1 MPSRKPSSPVLD
13 TSEDDASPSDALKLA
28 EQAEAEAAEAEAV
41 AAAARAR
48 ARAIRLRNEVAAE
61 TSAADP
67 TETDDTA
74 DEVATPEPADVG
86 DADDVVDAETDGA
99 DDADTPEV
107 TESTGTG
114 AEAETAAVEAEPI
127 EETEAPELEADAEA
141 VKGRTSRLPRVRVSR
156 LFWKVLASCL
166 TLIVIAGLLGF
177 SGWMIWQH
185 RQAEHRQQLAAEY
198 TAAARQTVVTL
209 MSLDFNHAQDA
220 VKNILDNS
228 TGEFREDFE
237 AQSKDFV
244 KLAQDA
250 KVVTE
255 ANVTGAAVDTMDDKN
270 AVVLVAVNTQ
280 VTNTSGANKQARPWR
295 VAVNMVREGDQIKL
309 SKVEFVP

>member
-13 TSEDDASPSDALKLA
+13 TSEDDASRSDALELA

-48 ARAIRLRNEVAAE
+48 ARAIRLRNQVGADKVSLDK
-61 TSAADP
+61 TSPDEDSADP
-67 TETDDTA
+67 EDADETA
-74 DEVATPEPADVG
+74 DGPGVTATEL
-86 DADDVVDAETDGA
+86 TD
-99 DDADTPEV
+99 T
-107 TESTGTG
+107 TGTEP
-114 AEAETAAVEAEPI
+114 EAETAEAA
-127 EETEAPELEADAEA
+127 ET
-141 VKGRTSRLPRVRVSR
+141 GRSRRRLPRVRVTR

-166 TLIVIAGLLGF
+166 TLIVIGALLGF
-177 SGWMIWQH
+177 SGWMIWHH

-209 MSLDFNHAQDA
+209 MSLDFNHADDA

-237 AQSKDFV
+237 SQSKDFV
-244 KLAQDA
+244 KLAQDS

-255 ANVTGAAVDTMDDKN
+255 ANVTGAAVDTMTDDN
-270 AVVLVAVNTQ
+270 AVVLVAVNTK
-280 VTNTSGANKQARPWR
+280 VTNATGANKQPRPWR
-295 VAVNMVREGDQIKL
+295 VAVDMVREGDQIKL

>member
-13 TSEDDASPSDALKLA
+13 TSEDDASPSDAQKLA

-48 ARAIRLRNEVAAE
+48 ARAIRLRNEAAAADNAAAAAE
-61 TSAADP
+61 VENGEADDS
-67 TETDDTA
+67 ETDDT
-74 DEVATPEPADVG
+74 DTPA
-86 DADDVVDAETDGA
+86 
-99 DDADTPEV
+99 PEV
-107 TESTGTG
+107 TETTAVDAESEAVEVQPVEE
-114 AEAETAAVEAEPI
+114 AEADTET
-127 EETEAPELEADAEA
+127 
-141 VKGRTSRLPRVRVSR
+141 KSSRLPRVQVSR

-166 TLIVIAGLLGF
+166 TLIVIAGLLAA
-177 SGWMIWQH
+177 SGWMIWHH
-185 RQAEHRQQLAAEY
+185 REAVHRQQLAAEY

-255 ANVTGAAVDTMDDKN
+255 ANVTGAAVDTLSDDK
-270 AVVLVAVNTQ
+270 AVVLVAVNTK
-280 VTNTSGANKQARPWR
+280 VTNTTGANQQPRPWR
-295 VAVNMVREGDQIKL
+295 VAVDMVREGDQIKL

>member
-13 TSEDDASPSDALKLA
+13 TSEDAASPGDAL
-28 EQAEAEAAEAEAV
+28 EQAQLAEAEAAEAEAV

-48 ARAIRLRNEVAAE
+48 ARAIRLRQQAAADDVADKAVAA
-61 TSAADP
+61 D
-67 TETDDTA
+67 A
-74 DEVATPEPADVG
+74 DEVTDIA
-86 DADDVVDAETDGA
+86 DAEG
-99 DDADTPEV
+99 ADTPEI
-107 TESTGTG
+107 TDTTG
-114 AEAETAAVEAEPI
+114 VEAES
-127 EETEAPELEADAEA
+127 LDDAEPEPA
-141 VKGRTSRLPRVRVSR
+141 VAVAESKSSSRLPRVRVSR
-156 LFWKVLASCL
+156 LFWKVLATCL
-166 TLIVIAGLLGF
+166 TLIVTVGLLIL
-177 SGWMIWQH
+177 SGLMIWH
-185 RQAEHRQQLAAEY
+185 HNQAEHRQQLAAEY

-255 ANVTGAAVDTMDDKN
+255 AKVTAAAVDTMSDDK

-280 VTNTSGANKQARPWR
+280 VTNTTGANKQPRPWR
-295 VAVNMVREGDQIKL
+295 VAVDMVREGDQIKL

>member
-13 TSEDDASPSDALKLA
+13 TSEDDASPSDAQKLA

-48 ARAIRLRNEVAAE
+48 ARAIRLRNEA
-61 TSAADP
+61 AADP
-67 TETDDTA
+67 ADATESDDSTTDGTD
-74 DEVATPEPADVG
+74 TPEIIDTTA
-86 DADDVVDAETDGA
+86 VDAES
-99 DDADTPEV
+99 E
-107 TESTGTG
+107 
-114 AEAETAAVEAEPI
+114 AVEAPPV
-127 EETEAPELEADAEA
+127 EEAEGAETGTDAEA
-141 VKGRTSRLPRVRVSR
+141 VEAKSSRLPRVRVSR

-166 TLIVIAGLLGF
+166 TLIVIAGLLAA
-177 SGWMIWQH
+177 SGWMIWHH
-185 RQAEHRQQLAAEY
+185 RQAQHREQLTAEY

-255 ANVTGAAVDTMDDKN
+255 ANVTGAAVDSMSDDK
-270 AVVLVAVNTQ
+270 AVVLVAVNTK
-280 VTNTSGANKQARPWR
+280 VTNTTGANQQPRPWR
-295 VAVNMVREGDQIKL
+295 VAVDMVREGDQIKL

>member
-1 MPSRKPSSPVLD
+1 MPSRKPSSPVID
-13 TSEDDASPSDALKLA
+13 TSEDDASRSDALEL
-28 EQAEAEAAEAEAV
+28 AEAEAAEAEAV
-41 AAAARAR
+41 AVAARAR
-48 ARAIRLRNEVAAE
+48 ARALRLRAQVAADE
-61 TSAADP
+61 AADP
-67 TETDDTA
+67 E
-74 DEVATPEPADVG
+74 
-86 DADDVVDAETDGA
+86 DADA
-99 DDADTPEV
+99 DDADDADESDTDPGDGDAEVADSAGTEPETPS
-107 TESTGTG
+107 TEQKS
-114 AEAETAAVEAEPI
+114 EAVEAEPLD
-127 EETEAPELEADAEA
+127 AAD
-141 VKGRTSRLPRVRVSR
+141 KKSSRLPQVRASR

-166 TLIVIAGLLGF
+166 TLIVIAALLAA

-209 MSLDFNHAQDA
+209 MSLDFNRAQDA

-255 ANVTGAAVDTMDDKN
+255 ANVTAAAVDTMTDNN
-270 AVVLVAVNTQ
+270 AVVLVAVNTK
-280 VTNTSGANKQARPWR
+280 VTNTTGANQQPRPWR
-295 VAVNMVREGDQIKL
+295 VAVDMVREGDQIKL

>member
-13 TSEDDASPSDALKLA
+13 TSEDDASPGDALEQA
-28 EQAEAEAAEAEAV
+28 ELAEAEAAEAEAV

-48 ARAIRLRNEVAAE
+48 ARAIRLRNQAAAE
-61 TSAADP
+61 ADAVVT
-67 TETDDTA
+67 TEA
-74 DEVATPEPADVG
+74 E
-86 DADDVVDAETDGA
+86 DADDIADAEHSDTPEITETTGVDAEPG
-99 DDADTPEV
+99 
-107 TESTGTG
+107 
-114 AEAETAAVEAEPI
+114 AVEAE
-127 EETEAPELEADAEA
+127 TVAE
-141 VKGRTSRLPRVRVSR
+141 GTSSRRLPRVRVSR

-166 TLIVIAGLLGF
+166 TIIVILGLLVA
-177 SGWMIWQH
+177 SGWMIWH
-185 RQAEHRQQLAAEY
+185 HNQAEHRQQLAAEY

-237 AQSKDFV
+237 SQSKDFV

-255 ANVTGAAVDTMDDKN
+255 AKVTAAAVDTMSDDK

-280 VTNTSGANKQARPWR
+280 VTNTTGANKQPRPWR
-295 VAVNMVREGDQIKL
+295 VAVDMVREGDQIKL

>member
-13 TSEDDASPSDALKLA
+13 TSEVDASPGDSTEDALELA
-28 EQAEAEAAEAEAV
+28 ELAEAEAAEAEAV

-48 ARAIRLRNEVAAE
+48 ARAIRLRSEASEAATEPEGVADGEPDSDTVNESESAE
-61 TSAADP
+61 I
-67 TETDDTA
+67 TDSTA
-74 DEVATPEPADVG
+74 VEL
-86 DADDVVDAETDGA
+86 DAPVLDFDAE
-99 DDADTPEV
+99 E
-107 TESTGTG
+107 
-114 AEAETAAVEAEPI
+114 AAVAEGEAG
-127 EETEAPELEADAEA
+127 EAKPSRSWRRL
-141 VKGRTSRLPRVRVSR
+141 RLPRASR

-166 TLIVIAGLLGF
+166 TLIVIAGLLAA
-177 SGWMIWQH
+177 SGWMIWHH
-185 RQAEHRQQLAAEY
+185 RQEQHRQQLVSEY

-209 MSLDFNHAQDA
+209 MSLDFNHVEDA

-244 KLAQDA
+244 KLSRDA

-255 ANVTGAAVDTMDDKN
+255 AKVTAAAVDTMTEN
-270 AVVLVAVNTQ
+270 TATALVSVNTQ
-280 VTNTSGANKQARPWR
+280 VTNATGANKQPRPWR
-295 VAVNMVREGDQIKL
+295 VAVDLVREGDQIKL

>member
-13 TSEDDASPSDALKLA
+13 TSEDDASPGDALEQA
-28 EQAEAEAAEAEAV
+28 ELAEAEAAEAEAV

-48 ARAIRLRNEVAAE
+48 ARAIRLRNQAA
-61 TSAADP
+61 TDAVVTTV
-67 TETDDTA
+67 TE
-74 DEVATPEPADVG
+74 
-86 DADDVVDAETDGA
+86 DADDPADTESSDTPEITETTGVDAEAG
-99 DDADTPEV
+99 
-107 TESTGTG
+107 
-114 AEAETAAVEAEPI
+114 AVEAESI
-127 EETEAPELEADAEA
+127 DDAEPETA
-141 VKGRTSRLPRVRVSR
+141 VAVADGTSSRRLPRLQVSR

-166 TLIVIAGLLGF
+166 TIIVIVGLLVA
-177 SGWMIWQH
+177 SGWMIWHH

-228 TGEFREDFE
+228 TGEFRDDFE
-237 AQSKDFV
+237 SQSKDFV

-255 ANVTGAAVDTMDDKN
+255 AKVTAAAVDTMSDDK

-280 VTNTSGANKQARPWR
+280 VTNTTGANKQPRPWR
-295 VAVNMVREGDQIKL
+295 VAVDMVREGDQIKL

>member
-13 TSEDDASPSDALKLA
+13 TSEDDASPGDALEQA
-28 EQAEAEAAEAEAV
+28 ELAEAEAAEAEAV

-48 ARAIRLRNEVAAE
+48 ARAIRLRNQA
-61 TSAADP
+61 AADAVVTTV
-67 TETDDTA
+67 TE
-74 DEVATPEPADVG
+74 
-86 DADDVVDAETDGA
+86 DADDPADTESSDTPEITETTGVDAEAG
-99 DDADTPEV
+99 
-107 TESTGTG
+107 
-114 AEAETAAVEAEPI
+114 AVEAESI
-127 EETEAPELEADAEA
+127 DDAEPETALA
-141 VKGRTSRLPRVRVSR
+141 VADGTSSRRLPRLQVSR

-166 TLIVIAGLLGF
+166 TIIVIVGLLVA
-177 SGWMIWQH
+177 SGWMIWHH

-228 TGEFREDFE
+228 TGEFRDDFE
-237 AQSKDFV
+237 SQSKDFV

-255 ANVTGAAVDTMDDKN
+255 AKVTAAAVDTISDDK

-280 VTNTSGANKQARPWR
+280 VTNTTGANKQPRPWR
-295 VAVNMVREGDQIKL
+295 VAVDMVREGDQIKL

>member
-48 ARAIRLRNEVAAE
+48 ARAIRLRNEAAVDKDDVDA
-61 TSAADP
+61 TAA
-67 TETDDTA
+67 DDTA
-74 DEVATPEPADVG
+74 EEDEAPSTEPAD
-86 DADDVVDAETDGA
+86 DT
-99 DDADTPEV
+99 DTPEV
-107 TESTGTG
+107 TDTTGVDAES
-114 AEAETAAVEAEPI
+114 AAVEAEPL
-127 EETEAPELEADAEA
+127 EEAEESGPEAEA
-141 VKGRTSRLPRVRVSR
+141 GASKSSRLPRVRVSL

-166 TLIVIAGLLGF
+166 TLIVIAALLGV
-177 SGWMIWQH
+177 SGWMIWHH

-255 ANVTGAAVDTMDDKN
+255 ANVTAAAVDTMNDNN

-280 VTNTSGANKQARPWR
+280 VTNTTGANKQPRPWR
-295 VAVNMVREGDQIKL
+295 VAVDMVREGDQIKL

>member
-13 TSEDDASPSDALKLA
+13 TSEDDASPSDAQKLA

-48 ARAIRLRNEVAAE
+48 ARAIRLRNEAAAADNAAAAAE
-61 TSAADP
+61 VENREADDS
-67 TETDDTA
+67 ETDDT
-74 DEVATPEPADVG
+74 DTPAPEITETTA
-86 DADDVVDAETDGA
+86 VDAESEA
-99 DDADTPEV
+99 VEVQPVEEAEADT
-107 TESTGTG
+107 
-114 AEAETAAVEAEPI
+114 ET
-127 EETEAPELEADAEA
+127 
-141 VKGRTSRLPRVRVSR
+141 KSSRLPKVRVSR

-166 TLIVIAGLLGF
+166 TLIVIAGLLGA
-177 SGWMIWQH
+177 SGWMIWHH
-185 RQAEHRQQLAAEY
+185 REAVHRQQLAAEY

-220 VKNILDNS
+220 VRNILDNS

-255 ANVTGAAVDTMDDKN
+255 ANVTGAAVDTMSDDK
-270 AVVLVAVNTQ
+270 AVVLVAVNTK
-280 VTNTSGANKQARPWR
+280 VTNTTGANQQPRPWR
-295 VAVNMVREGDQIKL
+295 VAVDMVREGDQIKL

>member
-13 TSEDDASPSDALKLA
+13 TSEDKASPDDALKLA

-48 ARAIRLRNEVAAE
+48 AKAIRLRNEAAADKGAADIAEFPEEVDDAAE
-61 TSAADP
+61 ESAADP
-67 TETDDTA
+67 DD
-74 DEVATPEPADVG
+74 TPEPA
-86 DADDVVDAETDGA
+86 ETGA
-99 DDADTPEV
+99 TEV
-107 TESTGTG
+107 TDSTG
-114 AEAETAAVEAEPI
+114 VEAGTDSTP
-127 EETEAPELEADAEA
+127 
-141 VKGRTSRLPRVRVSR
+141 SRRVSR
-156 LFWKVLASCL
+156 LFWKVLATCI
-166 TLIVIAGLLGF
+166 TLIVIVGLLVL
-177 SGWMIWQH
+177 SGLMIWHH
-185 RQAEHRQQLAAEY
+185 RQAQHREQLTAEY

-220 VKNILDNS
+220 VKSILDNS

-255 ANVTGAAVDTMDDKN
+255 ANVTGAAVDSMSDDK
-270 AVVLVAVNTQ
+270 AVVLVAVNTK
-280 VTNTSGANKQARPWR
+280 VTNTTGANKQPRPWR
-295 VAVNMVREGDQIKL
+295 VAVDLVREGDQIKL

>member
-1 MPSRKPSSPVLD
+1 MPSRKPSSPVID
-13 TSEDDASPSDALKLA
+13 TSEDDASRSDALEL
-28 EQAEAEAAEAEAV
+28 AEAEAAEAEAV

-48 ARAIRLRNEVAAE
+48 ARALRLRAQVAADE
-61 TSAADP
+61 AADP
-67 TETDDTA
+67 E
-74 DEVATPEPADVG
+74 
-86 DADDVVDAETDGA
+86 DADA
-99 DDADTPEV
+99 DDADDAGESDADPGDGDAEVADSAGTEPKTPS
-107 TESTGTG
+107 TEQKS
-114 AEAETAAVEAEPI
+114 EAVEAEPLD
-127 EETEAPELEADAEA
+127 AAD
-141 VKGRTSRLPRVRVSR
+141 KKSSRLPQVRASR

-166 TLIVIAGLLGF
+166 TLIVIAALLAA

-209 MSLDFNHAQDA
+209 MSLDFNRAQDA

-255 ANVTGAAVDTMDDKN
+255 ANVTAAAVDTMTDNN
-270 AVVLVAVNTQ
+270 AVVLVAVNTK
-280 VTNTSGANKQARPWR
+280 VTNTTGANQQPRPWR
-295 VAVNMVREGDQIKL
+295 VAVDMVREGDQIKL

>member
-1 MPSRKPSSPVLD
+1 MPSRKPSSPVID
-13 TSEDDASPSDALKLA
+13 TSEVDASRSDALELA

-41 AAAARAR
+41 ATAARAR
-48 ARAIRLRNEVAAE
+48 ARAIRLRNQAAAE
-61 TSAADP
+61 K
-67 TETDDTA
+67 TEDATGS
-74 DEVATPEPADVG
+74 DEVADEDPSAEPGDDASDVAPEITETTGEESGAP
-86 DADDVVDAETDGA
+86 VVD
-99 DDADTPEV
+99 
-107 TESTGTG
+107 
-114 AEAETAAVEAEPI
+114 I
-127 EETEAPELEADAEA
+127 DAEA
-141 VKGRTSRLPRVRVSR
+141 VEAQPLEASDADGKSSRRLPRVRVSR

-166 TLIVIAGLLGF
+166 TLIVIAGLLAA
-177 SGWMIWQH
+177 SGWMIWHH
-185 RQAEHRQQLAAEY
+185 RQAVHRQQLAAEY

-209 MSLDFNHAQDA
+209 MSLDFNHAQDV

-255 ANVTGAAVDTMDDKN
+255 ANVTAAAVDTMSDNN

-280 VTNTSGANKQARPWR
+280 VTNATGANKQPRPWR
-295 VAVNMVREGDQIKL
+295 VAVDLVREGDQIKL

>member
-13 TSEDDASPSDALKLA
+13 TSEDDASPGDALEQA
-28 EQAEAEAAEAEAV
+28 ELAEAEAAEAEAV

-48 ARAIRLRNEVAAE
+48 ARAIRLRNQAAAE
-61 TSAADP
+61 ADAVVT
-67 TETDDTA
+67 TEA
-74 DEVATPEPADVG
+74 E
-86 DADDVVDAETDGA
+86 DADDIADAEDSDTPEITETTGVDAEPG
-99 DDADTPEV
+99 
-107 TESTGTG
+107 
-114 AEAETAAVEAEPI
+114 AVEAE
-127 EETEAPELEADAEA
+127 TVAE
-141 VKGRTSRLPRVRVSR
+141 GTSSRRLPRVRVSR

-166 TLIVIAGLLGF
+166 TIIVILGLLVA
-177 SGWMIWQH
+177 SGWMIWH
-185 RQAEHRQQLAAEY
+185 HNQAEHRQQLAAEY

-237 AQSKDFV
+237 SQSKDFV

-255 ANVTGAAVDTMDDKN
+255 AKVTAAAVDTMSDDK

-280 VTNTSGANKQARPWR
+280 VTNTTGANKQPRPWR
-295 VAVNMVREGDQIKL
+295 VAVDMVREGDQIKL

>member
-41 AAAARAR
+41 ATAARAR
-48 ARAIRLRNEVAAE
+48 ARAIRLRNEAAAE
-61 TSAADP
+61 TGAADA
-67 TETDDTA
+67 TVADDA
-74 DEVATPEPADVG
+74 VDEVPTTEPADAPDG
-86 DADDVVDAETDGA
+86 DE
-99 DDADTPEV
+99 ADTSEV
-107 TESTGTG
+107 TDTAGVDV
-114 AEAETAAVEAEPI
+114 ETEAVEAEPV
-127 EETEAPELEADAEA
+127 EAADEAEPEDGVEAAEA
-141 VKGRTSRLPRVRVSR
+141 KSSRFPRVRVSR
-156 LFWKVLASCL
+156 LFWKVLATCL
-166 TLIVIAGLLGF
+166 TLIVIAGLLAA
-177 SGWMIWQH
+177 SGWMIWHH
-185 RQAEHRQQLAAEY
+185 RQAEHRQKLAAEY

-255 ANVTGAAVDTMDDKN
+255 ANVTAAAVDTMSDNN

-280 VTNTSGANKQARPWR
+280 VTNTTGANKQPRPWR
-295 VAVNMVREGDQIKL
+295 VAVDLVREGDQIKL

>member
-48 ARAIRLRNEVAAE
+48 ARAIRLRNEA
-61 TSAADP
+61 AADK
-67 TETDDTA
+67 DDVDAADDAA
-74 DEVATPEPADVG
+74 DEVPATESAD
-86 DADDVVDAETDGA
+86 T
-99 DDADTPEV
+99 ADTPEV
-107 TESTGTG
+107 TDTTGVDAES
-114 AEAETAAVEAEPI
+114 EAVEAEPL
-127 EETEAPELEADAEA
+127 EEAEPEAGEAEGKSA
-141 VKGRTSRLPRVRVSR
+141 RRLPRVRVSR

-166 TLIVIAGLLGF
+166 TLIVIAALLGV
-177 SGWMIWQH
+177 SGWMIWHH

-255 ANVTGAAVDTMDDKN
+255 ANVTAAAVDTMSDNN

-280 VTNTSGANKQARPWR
+280 VTNTTGANKQPRPWR
-295 VAVNMVREGDQIKL
+295 VAVDMVREGDQIKL

>member
-13 TSEDDASPSDALKLA
+13 TSEDKASPDDALKLA

-48 ARAIRLRNEVAAE
+48 AKAIRLRNEAADKGAADIAEFPEVLDDAAE
-61 TSAADP
+61 ESAADP
-67 TETDDTA
+67 DD
-74 DEVATPEPADVG
+74 TPEPA
-86 DADDVVDAETDGA
+86 ETGA
-99 DDADTPEV
+99 TEV
-107 TESTGTG
+107 TDSTG
-114 AEAETAAVEAEPI
+114 VEAGTDSTP
-127 EETEAPELEADAEA
+127 
-141 VKGRTSRLPRVRVSR
+141 SRRVSR
-156 LFWKVLASCL
+156 LFWKVLATCI
-166 TLIVIAGLLGF
+166 TLIVIVGLLVL
-177 SGWMIWQH
+177 SGLMIWHH
-185 RQAEHRQQLAAEY
+185 RQAQHREQLTAEY

-209 MSLDFNHAQDA
+209 MSLDFSHAQDA
-220 VKNILDNS
+220 VKSILDNS

-255 ANVTGAAVDTMDDKN
+255 ANVTGAAVDSMSDDK
-270 AVVLVAVNTQ
+270 AVVLVAVNTK
-280 VTNTSGANKQARPWR
+280 VTNTTGANKQPRPWR
-295 VAVNMVREGDQIKL
+295 VAVDLVREGDQIKL

>member
-13 TSEDDASPSDALKLA
+13 TSEDDASPSDAQKLA

-48 ARAIRLRNEVAAE
+48 ARAIRLRNEA
-61 TSAADP
+61 AADAIA
-67 TETDDTA
+67 TEATEADAGETDDT
-74 DEVATPEPADVG
+74 DTPDITDTTA
-86 DADDVVDAETDGA
+86 VDAG
-99 DDADTPEV
+99 P
-107 TESTGTG
+107 G
-114 AEAETAAVEAEPI
+114 AVEAQPV
-127 EETEAPELEADAEA
+127 EEAQGADTAADAGSVEG
-141 VKGRTSRLPRVRVSR
+141 KSSRLPRVRVSR

-166 TLIVIAGLLGF
+166 TLIVIAGLLAA
-177 SGWMIWQH
+177 SGWMIWHH
-185 RQAEHRQQLAAEY
+185 RQAQHREQLTAEY

-255 ANVTGAAVDTMDDKN
+255 ANVTGAAVDSMSDDK
-270 AVVLVAVNTQ
+270 AVVLVAVNTK
-280 VTNTSGANKQARPWR
+280 VTNTTGANQQPRPWR

>member
-1 MPSRKPSSPVLD
+1 MPSRKPSSPVID
-13 TSEDDASPSDALKLA
+13 TSEDDASPGDALKLA

-48 ARAIRLRNEVAAE
+48 AKAIRLRNEA
-61 TSAADP
+61 AADNG
-67 TETDDTA
+67 A
-74 DEVATPEPADVG
+74 ADVVEFPEEVD
-86 DADDVVDAETDGA
+86 DAAVAESAGHPDDAE
-99 DDADTPEV
+99 P
-107 TESTGTG
+107 
-114 AEAETAAVEAEPI
+114 AETAAAEI
-127 EETEAPELEADAEA
+127 TDTTGVEADAEG
-141 VKGRTSRLPRVRVSR
+141 KPSSRVPRVRVSR
-156 LFWKVLASCL
+156 LFGKVLATCI
-166 TLIVIAGLLGF
+166 TLIVIVGLLVL
-177 SGWMIWQH
+177 SGLMIWNH
-185 RQAEHRQQLAAEY
+185 RQAQHREQLTAEY

-220 VKNILDNS
+220 VKSILDNS

-255 ANVTGAAVDTMDDKN
+255 ANVTGAAVDSMSDDK
-270 AVVLVAVNTQ
+270 AVVLVAVNTK
-280 VTNTSGANKQARPWR
+280 VTNTTGANKQPRPWR
-295 VAVNMVREGDQIKL
+295 VAVNLVREGDQIKL

>member
-13 TSEDDASPSDALKLA
+13 TSEDDASPSDAQKLA
-28 EQAEAEAAEAEAV
+28 EQAEAEAAEAV

-48 ARAIRLRNEVAAE
+48 ARAIRLRNEA
-61 TSAADP
+61 AADP
-67 TETDDTA
+67 ADVTESDDSTTDGTD
-74 DEVATPEPADVG
+74 TPEIIDTTA
-86 DADDVVDAETDGA
+86 VDAES
-99 DDADTPEV
+99 E
-107 TESTGTG
+107 
-114 AEAETAAVEAEPI
+114 AVEAPPV
-127 EETEAPELEADAEA
+127 EEAEGAETGPDAEA
-141 VKGRTSRLPRVRVSR
+141 VEAKSSRLPRVRVSR

-166 TLIVIAGLLGF
+166 TLIVIAGLLAA
-177 SGWMIWQH
+177 SGWMIWHH
-185 RQAEHRQQLAAEY
+185 RQAQHREQLTAEY

-255 ANVTGAAVDTMDDKN
+255 ANVTGAAVDSMSDDK
-270 AVVLVAVNTQ
+270 AVVLVAVNTK
-280 VTNTSGANKQARPWR
+280 VTNTTGANQQPRPWR
-295 VAVNMVREGDQIKL
+295 VAVDMVREGDQMKL

>member
-13 TSEDDASPSDALKLA
+13 TSEDDASPSDAQKLA
-28 EQAEAEAAEAEAV
+28 EQAEAEAAEAV
-41 AAAARAR
+41 AAAARAW
-48 ARAIRLRNEVAAE
+48 ARAIRLRNEA
-61 TSAADP
+61 AADP
-67 TETDDTA
+67 ADVTESDDSTTDGTD
-74 DEVATPEPADVG
+74 TPEIIDTTA
-86 DADDVVDAETDGA
+86 VDAES
-99 DDADTPEV
+99 E
-107 TESTGTG
+107 
-114 AEAETAAVEAEPI
+114 AVEAPPV
-127 EETEAPELEADAEA
+127 EEAEGAETGPDAEA
-141 VKGRTSRLPRVRVSR
+141 VEAKSSRLPRVRVSR

-166 TLIVIAGLLGF
+166 TLIVIAGLLAA
-177 SGWMIWQH
+177 SGWMIWHH
-185 RQAEHRQQLAAEY
+185 RQAQHREQLTAEY

-255 ANVTGAAVDTMDDKN
+255 ANVTGAAVDSMSDDK
-270 AVVLVAVNTQ
+270 AVVLVAVNTK
-280 VTNTSGANKQARPWR
+280 VTNTTGANQQPRPWR
-295 VAVNMVREGDQIKL
+295 VAVDMVREGDQMKL

>member
-13 TSEDDASPSDALKLA
+13 TSEDDASPGGALEQA
-28 EQAEAEAAEAEAV
+28 ELAEAEAAEAEAV

-48 ARAIRLRNEVAAE
+48 TRAIRLRNQA
-61 TSAADP
+61 AADAVA
-67 TETDDTA
+67 TTVAEDADDTA
-74 DEVATPEPADVG
+74 DAEGSPDTPEITETAG
-86 DADDVVDAETDGA
+86 VDAEAG
-99 DDADTPEV
+99 V
-107 TESTGTG
+107 
-114 AEAETAAVEAEPI
+114 VEAESVD
-127 EETEAPELEADAEA
+127 DAEPEAEVA
-141 VKGRTSRLPRVRVSR
+141 VAEDTSSRRLPRVRVSR

-166 TLIVIAGLLGF
+166 TIIVIVGLLVA
-177 SGWMIWQH
+177 SGWMIWHH

-209 MSLDFNHAQDA
+209 MSLDFNHAEDA

-228 TGEFREDFE
+228 TGEFRDDFE
-237 AQSKDFV
+237 SQSKDFV

-255 ANVTGAAVDTMDDKN
+255 AKVTAAAVDSMSDDK
-270 AVVLVAVNTQ
+270 AMVLVAVNTQ
-280 VTNTSGANKQARPWR
+280 VTNTTGANKQPRPWR
-295 VAVNMVREGDQIKL
+295 VAVDMVREGDQIKL

>member
-48 ARAIRLRNEVAAE
+48 ARAIRLRNEVAADKG
-61 TSAADP
+61 AADA
-67 TETDDTA
+67 TEADDDTA
-74 DEVATPEPADVG
+74 DEVATSEPAVAPD
-86 DADDVVDAETDGA
+86 TDPDPQDT
-99 DDADTPEV
+99 DDADTPEI
-107 TESTGTG
+107 TETAG
-114 AEAETAAVEAEPI
+114 ADAETDAVEAEPI
-127 EETEAPELEADAEA
+127 EKTETPEPAADAEA
-141 VKGRTSRLPRVRVSR
+141 VKGKLSRLPRVRVSR

-166 TLIVIAGLLGF
+166 TLIVIAGLLSF
-177 SGWMIWQH
+177 SGWMIWHH

>member
-48 ARAIRLRNEVAAE
+48 ARAIRLRNEVAADKG
-61 TSAADP
+61 AADA
-67 TETDDTA
+67 TGADDDTA
-74 DEVATPEPADVG
+74 DEVATSEPAV
-86 DADDVVDAETDGA
+86 APETDPQDTDA
-99 DDADTPEV
+99 ADTPEI
-107 TESTGTG
+107 T
-114 AEAETAAVEAEPI
+114 ETAGADADTDAVEAEPI
-127 EETEAPELEADAEA
+127 EKTETPEPAADAEA
-141 VKGRTSRLPRVRVSR
+141 VKGKLSRLPRVRVSR

-166 TLIVIAGLLGF
+166 TLIVIAGLLSF
-177 SGWMIWQH
+177 SGWMIWHH

>member
-13 TSEDDASPSDALKLA
+13 TSEDDASPSDAQKLA
-28 EQAEAEAAEAEAV
+28 EQAEADAAEAEAV

-48 ARAIRLRNEVAAE
+48 ARAIRLRNEAASADNAAAAAE
-61 TSAADP
+61 VENGEADDS
-67 TETDDTA
+67 ETDDT
-74 DEVATPEPADVG
+74 DTPAPEITETTA
-86 DADDVVDAETDGA
+86 VDAESEAVEVQPVEEDE
-99 DDADTPEV
+99 ADT
-107 TESTGTG
+107 
-114 AEAETAAVEAEPI
+114 ET
-127 EETEAPELEADAEA
+127 
-141 VKGRTSRLPRVRVSR
+141 KSSRLPKVRVSR

-166 TLIVIAGLLGF
+166 TLIVIAGLLAA
-177 SGWMIWQH
+177 SGWMIWHH
-185 RQAEHRQQLAAEY
+185 REAVHRQQLAAEY

-255 ANVTGAAVDTMDDKN
+255 ANVTGAAVDTMSDDK
-270 AVVLVAVNTQ
+270 AVVLVAVNTK
-280 VTNTSGANKQARPWR
+280 VTNTTGANQQPRPWR
-295 VAVNMVREGDQIKL
+295 VAVDMVREGDQIKL

>member
-13 TSEDDASPSDALKLA
+13 TSEDDASRSDALEMA

-48 ARAIRLRNEVAAE
+48 ARAIRLRNQAAAE
-61 TSAADP
+61 KTAADA
-67 TETDDTA
+67 TVA
-74 DEVATPEPADVG
+74 DEVADEEPS
-86 DADDVVDAETDGA
+86 AEPG
-99 DDADTPEV
+99 DDALEITDT
-107 TESTGTG
+107 TG
-114 AEAETAAVEAEPI
+114 AEPDAPAVDIDAEAAEAEP
-127 EETEAPELEADAEA
+127 LEASESEAE
-141 VKGRTSRLPRVRVSR
+141 TSRSSRRLPRVRVSR

-166 TLIVIAGLLGF
+166 TVIVIAGLLGA
-177 SGWMIWQH
+177 SGWMIWHH
-185 RQAEHRQQLAAEY
+185 RQAVHRQQLAAEY

-228 TGEFREDFE
+228 TGDFRADFE

-244 KLAQDA
+244 KLAEGA

-255 ANVTGAAVDTMDDKN
+255 ANVTAAAVDTMSDNN

-280 VTNTSGANKQARPWR
+280 VTNTTGANKQPRPWR
-295 VAVNMVREGDQIKL
+295 VAVDMVREGDQIKL

>member
-13 TSEDDASPSDALKLA
+13 TSEDDASPNDALKLA

-48 ARAIRLRNEVAAE
+48 ARAIRLRNEAAADKDDVDETAAE
-61 TSAADP
+61 DAAEEGEP
-67 TETDDTA
+67 PST
-74 DEVATPEPADVG
+74 EPADSTDTPELTDTTG
-86 DADDVVDAETDGA
+86 VDAES
-99 DDADTPEV
+99 E
-107 TESTGTG
+107 
-114 AEAETAAVEAEPI
+114 AVEAEPL
-127 EETEAPELEADAEA
+127 EEAEESGPEAEA
-141 VKGRTSRLPRVRVSR
+141 EAGASKSSRLPRVRVSR

-166 TLIVIAGLLGF
+166 TLIVIAALLGV
-177 SGWMIWQH
+177 SGWMIWHH

-255 ANVTGAAVDTMDDKN
+255 ANVTAAAVDTMNDNN

-280 VTNTSGANKQARPWR
+280 VTNTTGANKQPRPWR
-295 VAVNMVREGDQIKL
+295 VAVDMVREGDQIKL

>member
-48 ARAIRLRNEVAAE
+48 ARAIRLRNEA
-61 TSAADP
+61 AADK
-67 TETDDTA
+67 DDVDATVAEDVA
-74 DEVATPEPADVG
+74 DEVPATEPADTPDLDEAG
-86 DADDVVDAETDGA
+86 APEITETTGVDT
-99 DDADTPEV
+99 
-107 TESTGTG
+107 
-114 AEAETAAVEAEPI
+114 EAEAVEAEPR
-127 EETEAPELEADAEA
+127 EEAEPKVDVEAGAGE
-141 VKGRTSRLPRVRVSR
+141 GRSARRLPRVRVSR

-166 TLIVIAGLLGF
+166 TLIVIAALLGV
-177 SGWMIWQH
+177 SGWMIWHH
-185 RQAEHRQQLAAEY
+185 RQAEHRQQMAAEY

-255 ANVTGAAVDTMDDKN
+255 ANVTAAAVDTMSDNN

-280 VTNTSGANKQARPWR
+280 VTNTTGANKQPRPWR
-295 VAVNMVREGDQIKL
+295 VAVDMVREGDQIKL

>member
-1 MPSRKPSSPVLD
+1 MPSRKPSSPVID

-48 ARAIRLRNEVAAE
+48 AKAIRLRNEAAADKNVEDVAADE
-61 TSAADP
+61 GPATEPADAP
-67 TETDDTA
+67 DTDG
-74 DEVATPEPADVG
+74 VATPEITDTTG
-86 DADDVVDAETDGA
+86 VDAET
-99 DDADTPEV
+99 E
-107 TESTGTG
+107 
-114 AEAETAAVEAEPI
+114 AVEAEAL
-127 EETEAPELEADAEA
+127 EESEPQAEVEAIDG
-141 VKGRTSRLPRVRVSR
+141 KSGRRLPRVRVSR

-166 TLIVIAGLLGF
+166 TLIVTAALLGL
-177 SGWMIWQH
+177 SGWMIWHH

-255 ANVTGAAVDTMDDKN
+255 ANVTAAAVDTMSDNN

-280 VTNTSGANKQARPWR
+280 VTNTTGANKQARPWR
-295 VAVNMVREGDQIKL
+295 VAVDMVREGDQIKL

>member
-48 ARAIRLRNEVAAE
+48 ARAIRLRNEA
-61 TSAADP
+61 AADK
-67 TETDDTA
+67 DDVDATVAEDVA
-74 DEVATPEPADVG
+74 DEVPATEPADTPDLDEAG
-86 DADDVVDAETDGA
+86 APEITETTGVDT
-99 DDADTPEV
+99 
-107 TESTGTG
+107 
-114 AEAETAAVEAEPI
+114 EAEAVEAEPL
-127 EETEAPELEADAEA
+127 EEAEPKVDVEAGAGEDKSA
-141 VKGRTSRLPRVRVSR
+141 RRLPRVRVSR

-166 TLIVIAGLLGF
+166 TLIVIAALLGV
-177 SGWMIWQH
+177 SGWMIWHH
-185 RQAEHRQQLAAEY
+185 RQAEHRQQMAAEY

-255 ANVTGAAVDTMDDKN
+255 ANVTAAAVDTMSDNN

-280 VTNTSGANKQARPWR
+280 VTNTTGANKQPRPWR
-295 VAVNMVREGDQIKL
+295 VAVDMVREGDQIKL

>member
-13 TSEDDASPSDALKLA
+13 TSEDDASPGDALKSA
-28 EQAEAEAAEAEAV
+28 ELAEAEAAEAEAV

-48 ARAIRLRNEVAAE
+48 AKAIRLRNEA
-61 TSAADP
+61 AADTAAADTTVAEDAEDT
-67 TETDDTA
+67 TEA
-74 DEVATPEPADVG
+74 DGSDTPEITDTTG
-86 DADDVVDAETDGA
+86 VDAEAG
-99 DDADTPEV
+99 
-107 TESTGTG
+107 
-114 AEAETAAVEAEPI
+114 AVEAEP
-127 EETEAPELEADAEA
+127 LDDAEPEA
-141 VKGRTSRLPRVRVSR
+141 AGEVEGKSSRRLPRVQVSR
-156 LFWKVLASCL
+156 LFWKVLATCL
-166 TLIVIAGLLGF
+166 TLIVIVSLFVLSGL
-177 SGWMIWQH
+177 MIWHH

-250 KVVTE
+250 KVVTD
-255 ANVTGAAVDTMDDKN
+255 AKVTAAAVDTMSDDN

-280 VTNTSGANKQARPWR
+280 VTNTTGANKQPRPWR
-295 VAVNMVREGDQIKL
+295 VAVDMVREGDQIKL

>member
-1 MPSRKPSSPVLD
+1 MPSRKPSSPVID
-13 TSEDDASPSDALKLA
+13 TSEDDASPSGALELA

-48 ARAIRLRNEVAAE
+48 ARAIRLRNQAEAAAE
-61 TSAADP
+61 AEAADD
-67 TETDDTA
+67 EAADKDAA
-74 DEVATPEPADVG
+74 DEEPTTEPAG
-86 DADDVVDAETDGA
+86 EPDDDGA
-99 DDADTPEV
+99 DTDESDTPEITDTTAAEPDAKAV
-107 TESTGTG
+107 DVEPVEEAEPT
-114 AEAETAAVEAEPI
+114 AEAEAEK
-127 EETEAPELEADAEA
+127 A
-141 VKGRTSRLPRVRVSR
+141 TSSRRLPRVRASR
-156 LFWKVLASCL
+156 VFWKVLASCL
-166 TLIVIAGLLGF
+166 TLIVIAVLLAA

-209 MSLDFNHAQDA
+209 MSLDFNRAQDA

-228 TGEFREDFE
+228 TGEFRADFE

-244 KLAQDA
+244 KLAEEA

-255 ANVTGAAVDTMDDKN
+255 ANVTAAAVDTMTDNN
-270 AVVLVAVNTQ
+270 AVVLVAVNTK
-280 VTNTSGANKQARPWR
+280 VTNTTGANQQPRPWR
-295 VAVNMVREGDQIKL
+295 VAVDMVREGDQIKL

>member
-13 TSEDDASPSDALKLA
+13 TSEDDASPSDAQKLA
-28 EQAEAEAAEAEAV
+28 EQAEAE

-48 ARAIRLRNEVAAE
+48 ARAIRLRNEA
-61 TSAADP
+61 AADP
-67 TETDDTA
+67 ADVTESDDSTTDGTD
-74 DEVATPEPADVG
+74 TPEIIDTTA
-86 DADDVVDAETDGA
+86 VDAES
-99 DDADTPEV
+99 E
-107 TESTGTG
+107 
-114 AEAETAAVEAEPI
+114 AVEAPPV
-127 EETEAPELEADAEA
+127 EEAEGAETGPDAEA
-141 VKGRTSRLPRVRVSR
+141 VEAKSSRLPRVRVSR

-166 TLIVIAGLLGF
+166 TLIVIAGLLAA
-177 SGWMIWQH
+177 SGWMIWHH
-185 RQAEHRQQLAAEY
+185 RQAQHREQLTAEY

-255 ANVTGAAVDTMDDKN
+255 ANVTGAAVDSMSDDK
-270 AVVLVAVNTQ
+270 AVVLVAVNTK
-280 VTNTSGANKQARPWR
+280 VTNTTGANQQPRPWR
-295 VAVNMVREGDQIKL
+295 VAVDMVREGDQMKL

>member
-13 TSEDDASPSDALKLA
+13 TSEDDASPGDALEQA
-28 EQAEAEAAEAEAV
+28 ELAEAEAAEAEAV

-48 ARAIRLRNEVAAE
+48 ARAIRLRNQA
-61 TSAADP
+61 AADAVV
-67 TETDDTA
+67 TT
-74 DEVATPEPADVG
+74 VAE
-86 DADDVVDAETDGA
+86 DADDPADTESSDTPEITETTGVDAEAG
-99 DDADTPEV
+99 
-107 TESTGTG
+107 
-114 AEAETAAVEAEPI
+114 AVEAESI
-127 EETEAPELEADAEA
+127 DDAEPETA
-141 VKGRTSRLPRVRVSR
+141 VAVADGTSSRRLPRLQVSR

-166 TLIVIAGLLGF
+166 TIIVIVGLLVA
-177 SGWMIWQH
+177 SGWMIWHH

-228 TGEFREDFE
+228 TGEFRDDFE
-237 AQSKDFV
+237 SQSKDFV

-255 ANVTGAAVDTMDDKN
+255 AKVTAAAVDTMSDDK

-280 VTNTSGANKQARPWR
+280 VTNTTGANKQPRPWR
-295 VAVNMVREGDQIKL
+295 VAVDMVREGDQIKL

>member
-13 TSEDDASPSDALKLA
+13 TSEDDASPGDALEQA
-28 EQAEAEAAEAEAV
+28 ELAEAEAAEAEAV

-48 ARAIRLRNEVAAE
+48 ARAIRLRNQA
-61 TSAADP
+61 AADAVVTTV
-67 TETDDTA
+67 TE
-74 DEVATPEPADVG
+74 
-86 DADDVVDAETDGA
+86 DADDPADTESSDTPEITETTGVDAEAG
-99 DDADTPEV
+99 
-107 TESTGTG
+107 
-114 AEAETAAVEAEPI
+114 AVEAESI
-127 EETEAPELEADAEA
+127 DDAEPETA
-141 VKGRTSRLPRVRVSR
+141 VAVADGTSSRRLPRLQVSR

-166 TLIVIAGLLGF
+166 TIIVIVGLLVA
-177 SGWMIWQH
+177 SGWMIWHH

-228 TGEFREDFE
+228 TGEFRGDFE
-237 AQSKDFV
+237 SQSKDFV

-255 ANVTGAAVDTMDDKN
+255 AKVTAAAVDTMSDDK

-280 VTNTSGANKQARPWR
+280 VTNTTGANKQPRPWR
-295 VAVNMVREGDQIKL
+295 VAVDMVREGDQIKL

>member
-13 TSEDDASPSDALKLA
+13 TSEDDASPGGALEMA

-41 AAAARAR
+41 ATAARAR
-48 ARAIRLRNEVAAE
+48 ARAIRLRNQAAAE
-61 TSAADP
+61 QAAADGDADADP
-67 TETDDTA
+67 T
-74 DEVATPEPADVG
+74 VAEDAAVDAT
-86 DADDVVDAETDGA
+86 DADDPEI
-99 DDADTPEV
+99 ADT
-107 TESTGTG
+107 TG
-114 AEAETAAVEAEPI
+114 VEAEP
-127 EETEAPELEADAEA
+127 LDGAEPGA
-141 VKGRTSRLPRVRVSR
+141 GGEVDGTSSRRLPRVRVSR

-166 TLIVIAGLLGF
+166 TLIVIVGLLVA
-177 SGWMIWQH
+177 SGLMIWQH

-228 TGEFREDFE
+228 TGEFRDDFE
-237 AQSKDFV
+237 AQAKDFV

-255 ANVTGAAVDTMDDKN
+255 ANVTAAAVDTMSDNN
-270 AVVLVAVNTQ
+270 AVVLVAVNTH
-280 VTNTSGANKQARPWR
+280 VTNTTGANKQARPWR
-295 VAVNMVREGDQIKL
+295 VAVDLVREGDQIKL
-309 SKVEFVP
+309 TKVEFVP

>member
-13 TSEDDASPSDALKLA
+13 TSEDDASPGGALEQA
-28 EQAEAEAAEAEAV
+28 ELAEAEAAEAEAV

-48 ARAIRLRNEVAAE
+48 ARAIRLRNQAAAE
-61 TSAADP
+61 ADAVVT
-67 TETDDTA
+67 TEA
-74 DEVATPEPADVG
+74 E
-86 DADDVVDAETDGA
+86 DADDIADAEDSDTPEITETTGVDAEPG
-99 DDADTPEV
+99 
-107 TESTGTG
+107 
-114 AEAETAAVEAEPI
+114 AVEAE
-127 EETEAPELEADAEA
+127 TVAE
-141 VKGRTSRLPRVRVSR
+141 GTSSRRLPRVRVSR

-166 TLIVIAGLLGF
+166 TIIVILGLLVA
-177 SGWMIWQH
+177 SGWMIWH
-185 RQAEHRQQLAAEY
+185 HNQAEHRQQLAAEY

-237 AQSKDFV
+237 SQSKDFV

-255 ANVTGAAVDTMDDKN
+255 AKVTAAAVDTMSDDK

-280 VTNTSGANKQARPWR
+280 VTNTTGANKQPRPWR
-295 VAVNMVREGDQIKL
+295 VAVDMVRDGDQIKL